1 MKTKLQVQYKNINID
16 MEEMER
22 VVKESVKSRGIKMNM
37 IDTLQLYYQP
47 EDLALYYV
55 VTLKSGEMIRNDV
68 PVYMGEQSVQ
78 ALFLFA
84 YIRISYQNIDK

>member
-68 PVYMGEQSVQ
+68 PVYM
-78 ALFLFA
+78 
-84 YIRISYQNIDK
+84 K

>member
-68 PVYMGEQSVQ
+68 PVYMGE
-78 ALFLFA
+78 
-84 YIRISYQNIDK
+84 

>member
-22 VVKESVKSRGIKMNM
+22 VVKESVKSQGIKMNM

-55 VTLKSGEMIRNDV
+55 VTMKSGEMIRNDV
-68 PVYMGEQSVQ
+68 PVYMGE
-78 ALFLFA
+78 
-84 YIRISYQNIDK
+84 